1 VPEPELTLA
10 ISAAGKVFGYT
21 IGNDMSSRDIE
32 GANPLY
38 LPQAK
43 IYAGACSFGPA
54 VLVSDNHAHAFHLTL
69 RVTDEWGRIVFE
81 GESFTATMKRS
92 FAELV
97 EWLLIDNPVPPGSIL
112 LTGTGLVPPD
122 SFTLL
127 PGHFVE
133 IHVPEI
139 GTLVNPVVRAS
150 ELIQKEP
157 DS

>member
-1 VPEPELTLA
+1 
-10 ISAAGKVFGYT
+10 
-21 IGNDMSSRDIE
+21 M
-32 GANPLY
+32 
-38 LPQAK
+38 
-43 IYAGACSFGPA
+43 
-54 VLVSDNHAHAFHLTL
+54 

-81 GESFTATMKRS
+81 GESFTATMRRS
-92 FAELV
+92 SPSSSN
-97 EWLLIDNPVPPGSIL
+97 WLLIDNPVPPGSVL

-150 ELIQKEP
+150 ELIEKEP
-157 DS
+157 VQ